1 MADSK
6 ECYNGDKSGI
16 ATPSSVLRVDQVT
29 FRAPAPFSL
38 GTDASVWLAR
48 MEEYLQQNGISRDRW
63 TSVARS
69 FLSDDVY
76 AQVMQW
82 PLTVNAPF
90 ADFAKMFAERYS
102 PIESTLDARAK
113 FVSRR
118 QLPGESLNTYADAI
132 MLLGRKA
139 NYDDT
144 LVRDQFFLGLR
155 NAELKRQL
163 YSSRNEPWQQFLSIA
178 RETDFSNQL
187 FPTDAAHAAVVQA
200 PAENER
206 VQPMPSLDAE
216 TADSQRAISVVRA
229 DTPTPRLNGGNSRPD
244 YAATPAAY
252 TCLPSTYCCSGTRIT
267 LLQLRRPR
275 PPITPVSE
283 RTATEPTSSPGKRPA
298 LGIGSVPRGTQS
310 IQLPTPLT
318 GRSQQEA
325 VHVVAFTKPSSIF
338 VQANVAGTDSQL
350 LLDTGAAVTLIRE
363 DLFNSLS
370 PKPELRPVYVRL
382 LSASGDPLDVLGTC
396 RLPIRFVAQ
405 SFAHTLFVARNLAF
419 PGLLGADFLLSNGCV
434 INLDDNVL
442 RIGSTEV
449 HLERPSQI
457 CTANTPTKPCRAVL
471 RDTVLVPGRSE
482 ILVYACC
489 PAIPERTECVFSPS
503 PLLPDRHAVVAA
515 NSVGTVTTDSRI
527 VVRLLNPDPTPVTLY
542 AGSTVGELTPLPEAH
557 SVRYVNQVVPS
568 SGATDHDYRRITDEM
583 LPSLEELD
591 AHSRNALRSVLWKYR
606 RCIATSDEDLGHTE
620 LASHRIDTR
629 NAAPVKVP
637 PRRLPPAQ
645 RPDVQRMVTD
655 MLSRNVIEPA
665 NSPWSAPIVIVRKKD
680 GSPRFCVDFRRL
692 NDVTIKDAHPL
703 PRIDDTLEA
712 LSGARWFS
720 TLDFSSG
727 YWQIPV
733 DEADRPKT
741 AFSTP
746 FGLYQFRVM
755 PFGLC
760 NAPATFQRLMD
771 VALRGLTWSSCL
783 AYLDDIIVFG
793 RTAQEHT
800 DRLERVLQRIAETG
814 LKLKPQKCHLMRKT
828 VRFLG
833 HVLSENGMS
842 TDEEKIRAV
851 KEWPTPCCP
860 SEVRQFLGLASY
872 YRRFIKNFSM
882 VSAPLNALLRKGSHW
897 KWTAECQ
904 TAFDQL
910 KHMLCTAPVLTFPDF
925 NVPFIVDVDASAEG
939 IGAVLSQLSHGNE
952 RVVAY
957 ASRTLTKAERRYCV
971 TRKELLALVWSIK
984 EFRPYLYGQQFDART
999 DHSCLRWLRNF
1010 KEPEGQVARWLEQ
1023 LAEYDFNVLH
1033 RPGRAHCNADA
1044 LSRQRCP
1051 QCGISIV
1058 ATATP
1063 PVATMEEVC
1072 KIFGV
1077 EKSRS
1082 SPYHPQ
1088 GNGLV
1093 ERANRTLLNTL
1104 AKLCHESQDR
1114 SWDQLLPLATMAYN
1128 SAVHETTGQSPFCML
1143 FGKQMSL
1150 PLDVTL
1156 DVPPGTASNAD
1167 DYVVQLREN
1176 LQKLHSTAFDR
1187 SRHEQ
1192 QRHKEIAD
1200 RKATANRF
1208 ETGQLVWLKVPQK
1221 GKMDMRWS
1229 GPFRVLKQLG
1239 VETYRVQ
1246 DVGRP
1251 RRRLVVHSDRLKA
1264 YHTGIDQEATAGGSE
1279 PPGGS
1284 GDVLR
1289 TTWTFKGPVVRPDM
1303 TGSHAQGDVRPQAAE
1318 RDRPRRVR
1326 RPPRRFDDFVRKECY
1341 NGDKSGIATPSSVL
1355 RVDQV
1360 TFRAPA
1366 PFSLGT
1372 DASVWLARMEEYL
1385 QQNGISRDRW
1395 TSVARSFL
1403 SDDVYAQVM
1412 QWPLTVNAP
1421 FADFAKMF
1429 AERYSPIES
1438 TLDARAKFVSRRQLP
1453 GESLNT
1459 YADAIMLLGRKA
1471 NYDDT
1476 LVRDQF
1482 FLGLR
1487 NAELKRQLYSSRNE
1501 PWQQFLSIARETD
1514 FSNQLF
1520 PTDAAHAA
1528 VVQAPAENERVQP
1541 MPSLDAETAD
1551 SQRAISVV
1559 RADTPT
1565 PRLNGG
1571 NSRPDYA
1578 ATPAAYTCLPSTYC
1592 CSGTR
1597 ITLLQLR
1604 RPRPPITPVSERT
1617 ATEPTSSPGKRPAL
1631 GIGSVPR
1638 GTQSI
1643 QLPTPLTGRSQQEAV
1658 HVVAFTKPSSIF
1670 VQANVAGTDSQLLL
1684 DTGAAVTLIRE
1695 DLFNSLSPKPE
1706 LRPVYV
1712 RLLSASGDPLDVLGT
1727 CRLPI
1732 RFVAQSFAHTLFV
1745 ARNLA
1750 FPGLLG
1756 ADFLLSNGCVINLDD
1771 NVLRI
1776 GSTEVHLERPSQICT
1791 ANTPTKPC
1799 RAVLRDTVL
1808 VPGRS
1813 EILVYACCPAI
1824 PERTECVFSPS
1835 PLLPDRHAVVAA
1847 NSVGTVTTDSR
1858 IVVRLLNPDPTP
1870 VTLYAGSTVGE
1881 LTPLPEAHSVRYVN
1895 QVVPSSGATDHD
1907 YRRITDEMLPSLEEL
1922 DAHSRNALR
1931 SVLWKYR
1938 RCIATSDED
1947 LGHTELASHRI
1958 DTRNAAPVKVPP
1970 RRLPP
1975 AQRPDVQRMVT
1986 DMLSRNVIEPAN
1998 SPWSAP
2004 IVIVR
2009 KKDGSPRFC
2018 VDFRRLNDVTIKD
2031 AHPLPRIDDTLEA
2044 LSGARW
2050 FSTLDFSSGYWQI
2063 PVDEA
2068 DRPKTAF
2075 STPFGLYQFRVM
2087 PFGLC
2092 NAPATFQR
2100 LMDVALRGLTWSSCL
2115 AYLDDIIV
2123 FGRTAQEHT
2132 DRLERVLQ
2140 RIAETGLKL
2149 KPQKCHLMRKT
2160 VRFLGHVL
2168 SENGMS
2174 TDEEKIR
2181 AVKEWPT
2188 PCCPSEVR
2196 QFLGLASY
2204 YRRFIKNFS
2213 MVSAPLNAL
2222 LRKGSHWKWTAECQ
2236 TAFDQLKHMLCTAP
2250 VLTFPDFN
2258 VPFIVDVDASAE
2270 GIGAVLS
2277 QLSHGNERV
2286 VAYASRT
2293 LTKAERRY
2301 CVTRKELL
2309 ALVWS
2314 IKEFRPYLYGQ
2325 QFDAR
2330 TDHSCLRWLR
2340 NFKEPEG
2347 QVARWLE
2354 QLAEYDFNVLHRP
2367 GRAHCNADAL
2377 SRQRC
2382 PQCGISLVAT
2392 ATPPVATMEE
2402 VTPSRC
2408 LSIVDIQTWQ
2418 QAQSTDA
2425 TLSVLRSWLAANR
2438 WPRHCPTSSDPDLWS
2453 LWRDGR
2459 GVFRVDENGLLRR
2472 RQASSD
2478 YVDDQLIVPKELRND
2493 VLTAMHNTT
2502 FGGHF
2507 ASRRT
2512 LDRLQ
2517 RRYFWP
2523 RMRKAVDAWCQA
2535 CR

>member
-712 LSGARWFS
+712 LSGA
-720 TLDFSSG
+720 L
-727 YWQIPV
+727 

-828 VRFLG
+828 
-833 HVLSENGMS
+833 
-842 TDEEKIRAV
+842 
-851 KEWPTPCCP
+851 
-860 SEVRQFLGLASY
+860 
-872 YRRFIKNFSM
+872 
-882 VSAPLNALLRKGSHW
+882 
-897 KWTAECQ
+897 